1 MRSWQNNSDNGSK
14 RNIRQ
19 EKNVLRE
26 ELLVKRRG
34 IPQERKAEMDS
45 AICKRLMT
53 LMCVRY
59 ADDVLSFSPLKYE
72 VGVTDFNKYLLEQ
85 GKNLYLPACLAG
97 NGQMEFRLVRKG
109 EELEKG
115 KFSIMEP
122 SKNAP
127 VFHEQGQSVCIIP
140 AVSFDSEGYRLGYGK
155 GYYDRFLSGT
165 NTVRVGV
172 VYTEMMSSTR
182 LPRGRYDVAV
192 DIIVTE
198 KSVLTVN
205 NVRK

>member
-1 MRSWQNNSDNGSK
+1 MKSWQNNSGYGYG

-19 EKNVLRE
+19 EKNLIRE
-26 ELLVKRRG
+26 ELLAKRKNFPEEQR
-34 IPQERKAEMDS
+34 AEMDS
-45 AICKRLMT
+45 AICRRLLS

-59 ADDVLSFSPLKYE
+59 AEDILSFSPLKYE
-72 VGVTDFNKYLLEQ
+72 VGVTGFNSAVIQQ
-85 GKNLYLPACLAG
+85 GKNLYLPACLPESG
-97 NGQMEFRLVRKG
+97 LMEFRLVGKDQK
-109 EELEKG
+109 LEKG

-122 SKNAP
+122 PKESEIWEEK
-127 VFHEQGQSVCIIP
+127 GQSVCIIP

-155 GYYDRFLSGT
+155 GYYDRFLAGK

-172 VYTEMMSSTR
+172 VYTEMMR
-182 LPRGRYDVAV
+182 DNLPRGRYDLAV

-205 NVRK
+205 NVKK